1 MIVCN
6 VLALNA
12 ISAQLLRISTMTNA
26 SIAFAV
32 MAIITFPIV
41 GIVADTCI
49 QRFKVLQ
56 AGIVFLMASSL
67 LNILLILLQDYLPA
81 TAETICVLFTA
92 GLCCI
97 GASCYVANAFPFAA
111 DQLIGASGEQLS
123 FAVYWIMWGF
133 VISYNTVVLKSIPSE
148 YFDIVVEALSFL
160 CISMMAFI
168 FTYFK
173 HLLTIFPHSFNP
185 YKLIFK
191 VLIYAQKHK
200 YPERRSALTYWEE
213 DIPSRIDLGMSKYG
227 GPFTVEEVEDVKTFF
242 RLLPVLICG
251 GGWNAGFLIDWY
263 ILLDGESL
271 LEPHLSRLIM
281 FALSIP
287 IYHFIL
293 YPLFYNYIP
302 TMLNRIRVGLVLM
315 AFSICMYAI
324 VDELLVCNSPTN
336 TTCLLFHSEM
346 FNISSNGVWWINGP
360 TTVSNIGFLLSTI
373 TLFEFVC
380 AQSPRPLC
388 GLLSGFL
395 MMSSALSTIIGYGI
409 CELVAIIV
417 SNSHTLFYSNLSVAL
432 IIFVYFMFFHCISKR
447 YKLRKRDDI
456 VPIHLFAE
464 EFFEKE
470 LRGQQRLDEERSSWE
485 RRSKIVQ

>member
-6 VLALNA
+6 VLELIA

-32 MAIITFPIV
+32 MAIITCPIV
-41 GIVADTCI
+41 GIVADTCV

-56 AGIVFLMASSL
+56 AGIVFLMASSV

-133 VISYNTVVLKSIPSE
+133 VISCNTVVLKSIPSK

-160 CISMMAFI
+160 SISMMAFI

-173 HLLTIFPHSFNP
+173 YLLTIFPHSFNP
-185 YKLIFK
+185 YKLIFR
-191 VLIYAQKHK
+191 VLNYARKHK

-251 GGWNAGFLIDWY
+251 GGCNAGLLINWNK
-263 ILLDGESL
+263 ILDGE
-271 LEPHLSRLIM
+271 H
-281 FALSIP
+281 
-287 IYHFIL
+287 
-293 YPLFYNYIP
+293 
-302 TMLNRIRVGLVLM
+302 
-315 AFSICMYAI
+315 
-324 VDELLVCNSPTN
+324 
-336 TTCLLFHSEM
+336 
-346 FNISSNGVWWINGP
+346 
-360 TTVSNIGFLLSTI
+360 
-373 TLFEFVC
+373 LFEN
-380 AQSPRPLC
+380 SK
-388 GLLSGFL
+388 GLLYFIYPS
-395 MMSSALSTIIGYGI
+395 LS
-409 CELVAIIV
+409 
-417 SNSHTLFYSNLSVAL
+417 
-432 IIFVYFMFFHCISKR
+432 
-447 YKLRKRDDI
+447 
-456 VPIHLFAE
+456 
-464 EFFEKE
+464 
-470 LRGQQRLDEERSSWE
+470 
-485 RRSKIVQ
+485 